1 MDLVLTGL
9 EAPGLAPPSP
19 VSSPGDHPLGP
30 LVVQVAEDG
39 PGRLAWSV
47 ANRGDHP
54 VAVRSVRMVWEGR
67 SVRGPVRLLRN
78 GWQSWSPS
86 AVATLGVDRDPSAGP
101 AVPALVRQTH
111 HPDAEPVTGHE
122 LRSELVT
129 VLVDRD
135 GAHLVGFLGGDR
147 HDGTVRARPGAT
159 DDRVEV
165 RAEAYLG
172 GAVLA
177 PGERRRL
184 HPVEVRRGEPIDL
197 LDGWAARFG
206 AAAGA
211 RADAPYQVG
220 WCSWYHYFTGVT
232 EADVRSNLARA
243 ADWPFEVFQVDD
255 GYQRAIGDWLVT
267 DPSFPSELSDLALAI
282 AHAGFRPGI
291 WTAPFL
297 AHPDSFVAGQH
308 PGWFARWG
316 DGDKRLV
323 GNVAPHW
330 GGNVHV
336 LDTTHPEV
344 LDHLERTAAAL
355 VDAGYTY
362 LKLDFTYAPA
372 IAGRYHD
379 PSRTPA
385 ERVRAGYDAVRRGA
399 GDDAFLLGC
408 GAPLGPTVG
417 VVDGMRIGP
426 DVGPWWTNPR
436 AGEITRDYAGGEPA
450 TVNAWRSTLVRSF
463 LHRRW
468 WLNDPDCVMLRAEA
482 TELSPTAA
490 RAWATAVGAS
500 GGMAL
505 VSDDLAL
512 LGPDARSLLDEVLA
526 VGREVDALAVAGASV
541 RCPDLLERPTPTRLE
556 CGPVRLV
563 ADLDEARGP
572 LARVERS

>member
-1 MDLVLTGL
+1 VDLHLAAV
-9 EAPGLAPPSP
+9 EAPGTGPRRA
-19 VSSPGDHPLGP
+19 VSSPGPHALGP
-30 LVVQVAEDG
+30 LAVTLVDEGA
-39 PGRLAWSV
+39 GRLAWSV
-47 ANRGDHP
+47 ANRGDAP
-54 VAVRSVRMVWEGR
+54 VAVRSVAVVWTGDVAGAPLRM
-67 SVRGPVRLLRN
+67 LRN

-86 AVATLGVDRDPSAGP
+86 AVATVGVDRDPSAGP

-111 HPDAEPVTGHE
+111 HPDADPVVGAE

-129 VLVDRD
+129 VLADRRD
-135 GAHLVGFLGGDR
+135 AVLVGFLGGDR
-147 HDGTVRARPGAT
+147 HDGTVRVRPGVV
-159 DDRVEV
+159 DDTVEV

-177 PGERRRL
+177 PGERRDL
-184 HPVEVRRGEPIDL
+184 HPVEVVRGEPHGL
-197 LDGWAARFG
+197 LEGWAGRFG
-206 AAAGA
+206 VVAAARVGS
-211 RADAPYQVG
+211 PYLAG

-232 EADVRSNLARA
+232 EADVRANLVRA
-243 ADWPFEVFQVDD
+243 ADWPVDVFQVDD

-267 DPSFPSELSDLALAI
+267 DPSFPSDLADLAGAI
-282 AHAGFRPGI
+282 AAAGRRPGI
-291 WTAPFL
+291 WMAPFL
-297 AHPDSFVAGQH
+297 AHPDSRVAGAH
-308 PGWFARWG
+308 PEWFARWG
-316 DGDKRLV
+316 EGDKRLV

-355 VDAGYTY
+355 VDAGWTY

-385 ERVRAGYDAVRRGA
+385 QRVRAGYDAVRRGA

-408 GAPLGPTVG
+408 GCPLGPAVG

-468 WLNDPDCVMLRAEA
+468 WLNDPDCLMLRSEA
-482 TELSPTAA
+482 TDLSPAAA

-512 LGPDARSLLDEVLA
+512 LGADARRLLDEVVAL
-526 VGREVDALAVAGASV
+526 GREVDALAAAGAAV
-541 RCPDLLERPTPTRLE
+541 RCPDLLERGTPSRLE

-563 ADLDEARGP
+563 ADLDDPDGP
-572 LARVERS
+572 TARVERG